1 MDSLKSQ
8 VANTAKEM
16 ARLGLVAH
24 SWGNVSARVPKSS
37 HIVITPS
44 GLDYDRLNAEDMV
57 IVNLKGNVLEGQFK
71 PSVETPMHAAIYQNR
86 SDVNAVVHTHSPF
99 ATCLAVV
106 NKELPLI
113 WVEQAA
119 VLGSSIPVTEYVA
132 AGTHKLGE
140 ETVKKLGKKLQAV
153 LLRSH
158 SVVAVG
164 QNLEEALKTASTV
177 EGAAQIYVMSLLIGN
192 PKAFSKEEAAQ
203 LRDFYLTRYGQK

>member
-16 ARLGLVAH
+16 ARLGLVTH

-37 HIVITPS
+37 RIVITPS

-57 IVNLKGNVLEGQFK
+57 IVDLKGKVVEGQFK
-71 PSVETPMHAAIYQNR
+71 PSVETPMHTAIYQNR

-99 ATCLAVV
+99 AMCLAVV

-132 AGTHKLGE
+132 AGTQKLGE
-140 ETVKKLGKKLQAV
+140 ETVKKLGKKLPAV

-158 SVVAVG
+158 GVVAVG
-164 QNLEEALKTASTV
+164 QNLEEALKIASTV

-203 LRDFYLTRYGQK
+203 LRDFYLSRYGQK